1 MPWRIQSPAFPW
13 KREYKGA
20 VCLER
25 SVYFILFFFKA
36 IKKNPL
42 RCDILFS
49 QAHSRCQTEPNFIF
63 LENRACCSVCWA
75 FQHVTF
81 NQFYVQMGYSPMK
94 IFRKRGNC
102 FKRSIKYYYIE
113 SHSVENLPNQPPVL
127 QRNKEPAYVC
137 KMGESIF
144 TNYRSKGSS
153 IKSTIHLPSSKTMLA
168 LVTWSWS
175 HLQRLPWSPALCR
188 T

>member
-1 MPWRIQSPAFPW
+1 MKNTIASISMETGVQRGCLP
-13 KREYKGA
+13 RE
-20 VCLER
+20 VCLF
-25 SVYFILFFFKA
+25 YFIFLKT
-36 IKKNPL
+36 IKNNPL

-63 LENRACCSVCWA
+63 LENRMCCSVCRT

-113 SHSVENLPNQPPVL
+113 SHSVENLPNQPPSFRATRN
-127 QRNKEPAYVC
+127 QRICVKWENP
-137 KMGESIF
+137 S
-144 TNYRSKGSS
+144 
-153 IKSTIHLPSSKTMLA
+153 LPTRGLREA
-168 LVTWSWS
+168 
-175 HLQRLPWSPALCR
+175 
-188 T
+188 

>member
-1 MPWRIQSPAFPW
+1 MKNTLPAFPW
-13 KREYKGA
+13 KRVQRGCLPRE
-20 VCLER
+20 VCLF
-25 SVYFILFFFKA
+25 YFIFLKLSRKPFG
-36 IKKNPL
+36 
-42 RCDILFS
+42 CDILFS

-63 LENRACCSVCWA
+63 LENRVCCSVCWT

-127 QRNKEPAYVC
+127 QRNKEPAYVR
-137 KMGESIF
+137 KWENPASLP
-144 TNYRSKGSS
+144 TTSLREPD
-153 IKSTIHLPSSKTMLA
+153 KSTIHLPSLKPCL
-168 LVTWSWS
+168 LW
-175 HLQRLPWSPALCR
+175 
-188 T
+188 